1 MNLGTEIR
9 KPLRA
14 RKTMAVSSRKQ
25 VEHLKKMKAV
35 QAGEGATRQE
45 RPAGARELCP
55 GAQEELRGREAGAG
69 QEPLQAK
76 EPLPSL
82 LVNSEISIY
91 KDPQEM
97 LQHLPTP
104 DVTRFLNTSTLP
116 DILWYWYK
124 KESGS
129 PSLKRAEAS
138 LESGPAGQLLDQLPE
153 ASSTPENDAVDAGA
167 KTPACQAL
175 PALHQEESR
184 SGVPERDGVP
194 TASLG
199 DGQRKRT
206 MSSNSEE
213 DEGLSKRSKASEDPA
228 EGTTPAMERAES
240 RLGKVKCLIRS
251 QLEASMRE
259 LDQGLRH
266 LNEKIDRTQCLRKHE
281 SIAIKIVK
289 KISRLDRHIDAVISF
304 QRTQLSQKAKQ
315 RRAHAQNKIFGEASL
330 PPNTAVGKPPNKPTS
345 AEILSSTVERSSS
358 ADTVPGVEAPKPS
371 SGVLAARVPAHPPKA
386 AAGHP
391 DPPGD
396 QVSES
401 KDALVIDLTDEESNP
416 DQEKK
421 KVGRSRHW
429 GHESRQ
435 PESLPQPARESP
447 DQVPP
452 RFPHLP
458 PLPSV
463 KPDPA
468 PWEGLEDTPPPQK
481 LELVVA
487 PVNQPKGIA
496 LQWTISHVDPRC
508 APIES
513 FSLFMCLEDV
523 GSGITSAWK
532 RTSVIKALPLP
543 MACSL
548 SQFPRSVRCYVTM
561 QSRDIH
567 GRHGPFC
574 EVQAV
579 SAL

>member
-1 MNLGTEIR
+1 MNPGTEIR

-25 VEHLKKMKAV
+25 VEHLSKMKAV
-35 QAGEGATRQE
+35 QAGEGAARQG
-45 RPAGARELCP
+45 RPAGARGLCP
-55 GAQEELRGREAGAG
+55 GAQEELHGREAAAG

-104 DVTRFLNTSTLP
+104 DVKQFLNNSTLP

-138 LESGPAGQLLDQLPE
+138 LESGPAGQLLDQLPG
-153 ASSTPENDAVDAGA
+153 ASSTHENAAVDAAA

-175 PALHQEESR
+175 PALHWEESR
-184 SGVPERDGVP
+184 FGVPERDGVP
-194 TASLG
+194 TVSLG

-228 EGTTPAMERAES
+228 EGTTPAVERAES
-240 RLGKVKCLIRS
+240 GLGKVKCLIRN

-259 LDQGLRH
+259 LDQGLQH

-281 SIAIKIVK
+281 GIAIKIVK

-304 QRTQLSQKAKQ
+304 QRTLLSQRAKQ
-315 RRAHAQNKIFGEASL
+315 RRAHAQNKIFHEASL
-330 PPNTAVGKPPNKPTS
+330 PPNTAAGKPPQKPTS
-345 AEILSSTVERSSS
+345 TEVLSSTVERSSG

-391 DPPGD
+391 DPPGN
-396 QVSES
+396 QSQ
-401 KDALVIDLTDEESNP
+401 DALVIDLTDEESNP

-421 KVGRSRHW
+421 KVGGSRHL
-429 GHESRQ
+429 GHESRP

-468 PWEGLEDTPPPQK
+468 PWEGLQDTPPPQK

-523 GSGITSAWK
+523 GSGTTSAWK